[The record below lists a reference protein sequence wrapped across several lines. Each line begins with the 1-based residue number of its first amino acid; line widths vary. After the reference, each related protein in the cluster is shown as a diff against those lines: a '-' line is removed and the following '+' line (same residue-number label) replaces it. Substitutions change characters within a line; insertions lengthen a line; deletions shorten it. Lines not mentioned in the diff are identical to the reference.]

1 MTLGRRD
8 AFLYLAAATLGSFGL
23 GVAAFY
29 LNFLYRALGYQGI
42 ALGALVGAS
51 AFGIVLGAIP
61 AATIARGRSRR
72 TVILSGG
79 FIAAAGLVGLVFF
92 SAFVPLVLSAVL
104 FGAGG
109 LLASSSGAALLADS
123 TIASSRS
130 SRFGQQIALGTMAA
144 FFASALAGVLAQP
157 VASVLGARPDD
168 AIVLRVL
175 VGGGGVIAAASAIPI
190 LFIKSVPVAGT
201 ALDAPRRYRL
211 LARFL
216 TVEFVFGLGAGSFLP
231 FTNLFFAERFGMPF
245 SALGLVLGSIA
256 AAGSFGALAHGLIA
270 RRYGSVPAVV
280 GVVFASLPFAI
291 IAGVSGDVTLAV
303 AALALRAF
311 FMYGST
317 ATWNAVTFSSF
328 TPRERAGVNAVAA
341 LSWAAGSGTG
351 AIISG
356 AIRGAVGSS
365 GYTVNLLTLVVFY
378 ATAAAADLPVLPPAR
393 SERGR
398 WRGRD
403 GCDERDERRVAQPR
417 GASPPAVSV
426 SPGYARCGSLTGAP
440 TPGPEI

>member
-1 MTLGRRD
+1 VTLGRRD

-29 LNFLYRALGYQGI
+29 LNFLYRALGYDGI
-42 ALGALVGAS
+42 ALGALVGAA

-79 FIAAAGLVGLVFF
+79 VIAATGLVGLVFF
-92 SAFVPLVLSAVL
+92 DDFVPLLLSATL

-109 LLASSSGAALLADS
+109 LLASSSGAALLADA
-123 TIASSRS
+123 TAASSRS

-144 FFASALAGVLAQP
+144 FFASALAGVLAAP
-157 VASVLGARPDD
+157 VAALLGARPDD

-175 VGGGGVIAAASAIPI
+175 VGGGGLAAATSAIPI
-190 LFIKSVPVAGT
+190 LFIKNVPVAGS
-201 ALDAPRRYRL
+201 ALDAPRRYKL
-211 LARFL
+211 LVRFL

-231 FTNLFFAERFGMPF
+231 FTNLFFAERFGLPF
-245 SALGLVLGSIA
+245 ATLGIVLGAIA
-256 AAGSFGALAHGLIA
+256 AAGSLGALSHGLIA
-270 RRYGSVPAVV
+270 RRYGSVPSVV

-291 IAGVSGDVTLAV
+291 VAAITGDTRIAV

-341 LSWAAGSGTG
+341 LAWAAGSGTG
-351 AIISG
+351 AVISG
-356 AIRGAVGSS
+356 AIRGAVGSG

-378 ATAAAADLPVLPPAR
+378 AAAAALILVFFREHVPSGDVGA
-393 SERGR
+393 
-398 WRGRD
+398 
-403 GCDERDERRVAQPR
+403 VA
-417 GASPPAVSV
+417 V
-426 SPGYARCGSLTGAP
+426 TAP
-440 TPGPEI
+440 DSRA

>member
-29 LNFLYRALGYQGI
+29 LNFLYRALGYGGI
-42 ALGALVGAS
+42 QLGALVGAA

-79 FIAAAGLVGLVFF
+79 VIAATGLVGLVLFD
-92 SAFVPLVLSAVL
+92 AFVPLLMSATL

-109 LLASSSGAALLADS
+109 LLASSSGAALLADA

-144 FFASALAGVLAQP
+144 FFASALAGVLAAP
-157 VASVLGARPDD
+157 VAAFLGAQPGD

-190 LFIKSVPVAGT
+190 LFIKSVPVAGN
-201 ALDAPRRYRL
+201 ALDAPRRFRL

-231 FTNLFFAERFGMPF
+231 FSNLFFAERFGMPF
-245 SALGLVLGSIA
+245 ATLGIVLGAIA
-256 AAGSFGALAHGLIA
+256 AAGSLGALAHGLIA
-270 RRYGSVPAVV
+270 RRYGAVPSVV

-291 IAGVSGDVTLAV
+291 VAAFTGDATIAI

-328 TPRERAGVNAVAA
+328 TPSERAGVNAVAA
-341 LSWAAGSGTG
+341 LAWAGGSGTG
-351 AIISG
+351 AVISG
-356 AIRGAVGSS
+356 AIRGIVGSG
-365 GYTVNLLTLVVFY
+365 GYTANLLTLVVFY
-378 ATAAAADLPVLPPAR
+378 AAAGVLIFMFFRRHEPGGDVGAGAITAPDSR
-393 SERGR
+393 
-398 WRGRD
+398 
-403 GCDERDERRVAQPR
+403 
-417 GASPPAVSV
+417 
-426 SPGYARCGSLTGAP
+426 T
-440 TPGPEI
+440 

>member
-29 LNFLYRALGYQGI
+29 LNFLYRALGYDGI
-42 ALGALVGAS
+42 ELGALVGAA

-79 FIAAAGLVGLVFF
+79 VLAAVGLSGLVVFD
-92 SAFVPLVLSAVL
+92 AFVPLLISATL

-109 LLASSSGAALLADS
+109 LLASSSGAALLADA

-144 FFASALAGVLAQP
+144 FFASALAGVLAAP
-157 VASVLGARPDD
+157 VAAFLGAQPGD

-190 LFIKSVPVAGT
+190 LFIRRVPVAGA
-201 ALDAPRRYRL
+201 ALDAPRMYRL

-216 TVEFVFGLGAGSFLP
+216 AVEFVFGLGAGSFLP
-231 FTNLFFAERFGMPF
+231 FSNLFFAERFAMPF
-245 SALGLVLGSIA
+245 ATLGIVLGTIA
-256 AAGSFGALAHGLIA
+256 AAGSLGALAHGLIA
-270 RRYGSVPAVV
+270 RRYGAVPSVV

-291 IAGVSGDVTLAV
+291 VAAFTGDVVIAV

-311 FMYGST
+311 FMYGSS
-317 ATWNAVTFSSF
+317 ATWNALTFSSF
-328 TPRERAGVNAVAA
+328 TPSERAGVNAVAA
-341 LSWAAGSGTG
+341 LAWAGGSGTG
-351 AIISG
+351 AVISG
-356 AIRGAVGSS
+356 ALRGMVGSG
-365 GYTVNLLTLVVFY
+365 GYTANLLTLVVFY
-378 ATAAAADLPVLPPAR
+378 AAAAVMIFMFF
-393 SERGR
+393 
-398 WRGRD
+398 
-403 GCDERDERRVAQPR
+403 RRHEPSGDV
-417 GASPPAVSV
+417 GA
-426 SPGYARCGSLTGAP
+426 GAITAP
-440 TPGPEI
+440 DSRT

>member
-1 MTLGRRD
+1 VTLGRRD
-8 AFLYLAAATLGSFGL
+8 AFLYLAAATCGSFGL

-29 LNFLYRALGYQGI
+29 LNFLYRALGYDGI

-51 AFGIVLGAIP
+51 AFGIVIGAIP

-79 FIAAAGLVGLVFF
+79 VVAATGLVGLVLFDAF
-92 SAFVPLVLSAVL
+92 LPLLISATL

-109 LLASSSGAALLADS
+109 LLASSSGAALLADA

-144 FFASALAGVLAQP
+144 FFASALAGVLAAP
-157 VASVLGARPDD
+157 VAAFLGAQPGD

-175 VGGGGVIAAASAIPI
+175 VGGGGLIAATSAIPI
-190 LFIKSVPVAGT
+190 LFIKSVPVAGA

-216 TVEFVFGLGAGSFLP
+216 TVEFIFGLGAGSFLP
-231 FTNLFFAERFGMPF
+231 FTNLFFAERFAMPF
-245 SALGLVLGSIA
+245 ATLGIVLGAIA
-256 AAGSFGALAHGLIA
+256 ASGSLGALVHGRIA
-270 RRYGSVPAVV
+270 RRYGAVPSVV

-291 IAGVSGDVTLAV
+291 VAAFTGEATLAI

-317 ATWNAVTFSSF
+317 ATWNALTFSSF
-328 TPRERAGVNAVAA
+328 TPSERAGVNAVAA
-341 LSWAAGSGTG
+341 LAWAGGSGTG
-351 AIISG
+351 AVISG
-356 AIRGAVGSS
+356 AIRGIVGSG
-365 GYTVNLLTLVVFY
+365 GYTANLLTLVVFY
-378 ATAAAADLPVLPPAR
+378 AAAAVMIFLFFRQHVPSGDVGAGPVA
-393 SERGR
+393 
-398 WRGRD
+398 
-403 GCDERDERRVAQPR
+403 
-417 GASPPAVSV
+417 
-426 SPGYARCGSLTGAP
+426 AP
-440 TPGPEI
+440 DSRT

>member
-8 AFLYLAAATLGSFGL
+8 AFLYLAAATCGSFGL

-29 LNFLYRALGYQGI
+29 LNFLYRALGYDGI

-51 AFGIVLGAIP
+51 AFGIVIGAIP

-79 FIAAAGLVGLVFF
+79 VIAAAGLVGLVLFD
-92 SAFVPLVLSAVL
+92 AFVPLLISATF

-109 LLASSSGAALLADS
+109 LLASSSGAALLADA

-144 FFASALAGVLAQP
+144 FFASALAGVLAAP
-157 VASVLGARPDD
+157 VAAFLGAQPGD

-175 VGGGGVIAAASAIPI
+175 VGGGGLIAATSAIPI
-190 LFIKSVPVAGT
+190 LFIKNVRVAGA

-231 FTNLFFAERFGMPF
+231 FTNLFFAERFAMPF
-245 SALGLVLGSIA
+245 ATLGIVLGAIA
-256 AAGSFGALAHGLIA
+256 ASGSLGALVHGRIA
-270 RRYGSVPAVV
+270 RHYGAVPSVV

-291 IAGVSGDVTLAV
+291 VAAVTGDAVIAI

-341 LSWAAGSGTG
+341 LAWAGGSGTG
-351 AIISG
+351 AVISG
-356 AIRGAVGSS
+356 AIRGIVGSG
-365 GYTVNLLTLVVFY
+365 GYTANLLTLVIFY
-378 ATAAAADLPVLPPAR
+378 AAAAVLIFLFF
-393 SERGR
+393 
-398 WRGRD
+398 
-403 GCDERDERRVAQPR
+403 RRHVPSGDVGAVAI
-417 GASPPAVSV
+417 
-426 SPGYARCGSLTGAP
+426 TAP
-440 TPGPEI
+440 DSRT

>member
-1 MTLGRRD
+1 VTLGRRD
-8 AFLYLAAATLGSFGL
+8 AFLYLAAATCGSFGL

-29 LNFLYRALGYQGI
+29 LNFLYRSLGYNGV

-51 AFGIVLGAIP
+51 AFGIVIGAVP

-79 FIAAAGLVGLVFF
+79 VIAATGLVGLVLFD
-92 SAFVPLVLSAVL
+92 AFVPLLISATL

-109 LLASSSGAALLADS
+109 LLASSSGAALLADA

-144 FFASALAGVLAQP
+144 FFASALAGVLAAP
-157 VASVLGARPDD
+157 VAAFLGAQPGD

-175 VGGGGVIAAASAIPI
+175 VGGGGLIAATSAIPI
-190 LFIKSVPVAGT
+190 LFIKNVPVAGA

-231 FTNLFFAERFGMPF
+231 FTNLFFAERFAMPF
-245 SALGLVLGSIA
+245 ATLGIVLGAIA
-256 AAGSFGALAHGLIA
+256 ASGSLGALVHGRIA
-270 RRYGSVPAVV
+270 RRYGAVPSVV

-291 IAGVSGDVTLAV
+291 VAAFTGDATVAI

-311 FMYGST
+311 FMYGSS

-328 TPRERAGVNAVAA
+328 TPSERAGVNAVAA
-341 LSWAAGSGTG
+341 LAWAGGSGTG
-351 AIISG
+351 AVISG
-356 AIRGAVGSS
+356 AIRGIVGSG
-365 GYTVNLLTLVVFY
+365 GYTANLLTLVVFY
-378 ATAAAADLPVLPPAR
+378 AAAAVMISLLFRQHVPSGDV
-393 SERGR
+393 
-398 WRGRD
+398 
-403 GCDERDERRVAQPR
+403 
-417 GASPPAVSV
+417 GAGWV
-426 SPGYARCGSLTGAP
+426 TAP
-440 TPGPEI
+440 DSRT

>member
-8 AFLYLAAATLGSFGL
+8 AILYLAAATLGSFGL

-29 LNFLYRALGYQGI
+29 LNFLYRAIGYDGI

-51 AFGIVLGAIP
+51 AFGIVIGAIP

-79 FIAAAGLVGLVFF
+79 VVAAAGLAGLVLFD
-92 SAFVPLVLSAVL
+92 AFVPMLIAAML

-109 LLASSSGAALLADS
+109 LIASSSGAALLADA

-144 FFASALAGVLAQP
+144 FFASALAGVLAAP
-157 VASVLGARPDD
+157 VAAFLGAQPGD

-190 LFIKSVPVAGT
+190 LFIKKVAVAG
-201 ALDAPRRYRL
+201 ASLDAPLRYRL

-216 TVEFVFGLGAGSFLP
+216 IVEFVFGLGAGSFLP
-231 FTNLFFAERFGMPF
+231 FTNLFFAERFAMPF
-245 SALGLVLGSIA
+245 ATLGIVLGAIA
-256 AAGSFGALAHGLIA
+256 ASGSLGALVHGRIA
-270 RRYGSVPAVV
+270 RRYGAVPSVV

-291 IAGVSGDVTLAV
+291 VAAFTGQATIAI

-328 TPRERAGVNAVAA
+328 TPSERAGVNAVAA
-341 LSWAAGSGTG
+341 LAWAGGSGTG
-351 AIISG
+351 AVISG
-356 AIRGAVGSS
+356 AIRGIVGSG
-365 GYTVNLLTLVVFY
+365 GYTANLLTLVVFY
-378 ATAAAADLPVLPPAR
+378 GAAAVLIFVFFRLHVP
-393 SERGR
+393 SGDVGVGR
-398 WRGRD
+398 
-403 GCDERDERRVAQPR
+403 V
-417 GASPPAVSV
+417 
-426 SPGYARCGSLTGAP
+426 TAP
-440 TPGPEI
+440 DSRT

>member
-1 MTLGRRD
+1 VTLGRRD
-8 AFLYLAAATLGSFGL
+8 AFLYLAAATCGSFGL

-29 LNFLYRALGYQGI
+29 LNFLYRALGYDGI

-51 AFGIVLGAIP
+51 AFGIVIGAIP

-79 FIAAAGLVGLVFF
+79 VVAATGLVGLVLFD
-92 SAFVPLVLSAVL
+92 AFVPLLISATL

-109 LLASSSGAALLADS
+109 LLASSSGAALLADA

-144 FFASALAGVLAQP
+144 FFASALAGVLAAP
-157 VASVLGARPDD
+157 VAAFLGAQPGD

-175 VGGGGVIAAASAIPI
+175 VAGGGLIAATSAIPI
-190 LFIKSVPVAGT
+190 LFIKNVPVAGA

-216 TVEFVFGLGAGSFLP
+216 TVEFIFGLGAGSFLP
-231 FTNLFFAERFGMPF
+231 FSNLFFAERFAMPF
-245 SALGLVLGSIA
+245 ATLGIVLGAIA
-256 AAGSFGALAHGLIA
+256 ASGSLGALVHGRIA
-270 RRYGSVPAVV
+270 RRYGAVPSVV

-291 IAGVSGDVTLAV
+291 VAAFTGDVTIAI

-317 ATWNAVTFSSF
+317 ATWNALTFSSF
-328 TPRERAGVNAVAA
+328 TPSERAGVNAVAA
-341 LSWAAGSGTG
+341 LAWAGGSGTG
-351 AIISG
+351 AVISG
-356 AIRGAVGSS
+356 AIRGSVGSY
-365 GYTVNLLTLVVFY
+365 GYTANLLTLVVFY
-378 ATAAAADLPVLPPAR
+378 AAAAVMIFLFF
-393 SERGR
+393 RGHVPS
-398 WRGRD
+398 GD
-403 GCDERDERRVAQPR
+403 V
-417 GASPPAVSV
+417 GA
-426 SPGYARCGSLTGAP
+426 GAITAP
-440 TPGPEI
+440 DSRT

>member
-8 AFLYLAAATLGSFGL
+8 AFLYLVAATLGSFGL

-29 LNFLYRALGYQGI
+29 LNFLYRSLGYDGI
-42 ALGALVGAS
+42 ALGGLVGAS

-79 FIAAAGLVGLVFF
+79 VLAATGLVGVVIF
-92 SAFVPLVLSAVL
+92 SALVPLLISAAL

-109 LLASSSGAALLADS
+109 LLASSSGAALLADA
-123 TIASSRS
+123 TTASSRS

-157 VASVLGARPDD
+157 VASLLGARPDD

-175 VGGGGVIAAASAIPI
+175 VGGGGVIAAASAIPV
-190 LFIKSVPVAGT
+190 LLIKNVPVAGA
-201 ALDAPRRYRL
+201 ALDAPRLYRL

-216 TVEFVFGLGAGSFLP
+216 GVEFVFGLGAGSFLP

-245 SALGLVLGSIA
+245 GELGIVLGAIA
-256 AAGSFGALAHGLIA
+256 AAGSLGALAHGRIA
-270 RRYGSVPAVV
+270 RRFGSVPAVV
-280 GVVFASLPFAI
+280 GVVYASLPFAI
-291 IAGVSGDVTLAV
+291 VAAFTGDARVAV
-303 AALALRAF
+303 AALAVRAF

-328 TPRERAGVNAVAA
+328 TPSERAGVNAVAA
-341 LSWAAGSGTG
+341 LAWAAGSSAG
-351 AIISG
+351 AVISG

-365 GYTVNLLTLVVFY
+365 GYTANLFTLVVFY
-378 ATAAAADLPVLPPAR
+378 AAAAALIFVFFRQHVPSGDV
-393 SERGR
+393 
-398 WRGRD
+398 
-403 GCDERDERRVAQPR
+403 
-417 GASPPAVSV
+417 GAVPLA
-426 SPGYARCGSLTGAP
+426 AP
-440 TPGPEI
+440 DSRA

>member
-1 MTLGRRD
+1 VTLGRRD
-8 AFLYLAAATLGSFGL
+8 AFLYLAAATCGSFGL

-29 LNFLYRALGYQGI
+29 LNFLYRSLGYDGV

-51 AFGIVLGAIP
+51 AFGIVIGAIP

-79 FIAAAGLVGLVFF
+79 VVAATGLVGLVLFD
-92 SAFVPLVLSAVL
+92 AFVALLISATL

-109 LLASSSGAALLADS
+109 LLASSSGAALLADA
-123 TIASSRS
+123 TTASSRS

-144 FFASALAGVLAQP
+144 FFASALAGVLAAP
-157 VASVLGARPDD
+157 VAAFLGAQPGD

-175 VGGGGVIAAASAIPI
+175 VGGGGLIAATSAIPI
-190 LFIKSVPVAGT
+190 LFIKNVPVAGA

-231 FTNLFFAERFGMPF
+231 FTNLFFAERFAMPF
-245 SALGLVLGSIA
+245 ATLGIVLGAIA
-256 AAGSFGALAHGLIA
+256 ASGSLGALVHGRIA
-270 RRYGSVPAVV
+270 RRYGAVPSVV

-291 IAGVSGDVTLAV
+291 VAAFTGDATIAI

-317 ATWNAVTFSSF
+317 ATWNALTFSSF
-328 TPRERAGVNAVAA
+328 TPSERAGVNAVAA
-341 LSWAAGSGTG
+341 LAWAGGSGTG
-351 AIISG
+351 AVISG
-356 AIRGAVGSS
+356 AIRGIVGSG
-365 GYTVNLLTLVVFY
+365 GYTANLLTLVVFY
-378 ATAAAADLPVLPPAR
+378 AAAAVMIFLLFRQHVPSGDV
-393 SERGR
+393 
-398 WRGRD
+398 
-403 GCDERDERRVAQPR
+403 
-417 GASPPAVSV
+417 GAA
-426 SPGYARCGSLTGAP
+426 AITAP
-440 TPGPEI
+440 DSRT

>member
-8 AFLYLAAATLGSFGL
+8 ALLYLVAATLGSFGL

-29 LNFLYRALGYQGI
+29 LNFLYRAMGYDGI

-51 AFGIVLGAIP
+51 AFGIVIGAIP

-79 FIAAAGLVGLVFF
+79 VVAASGLVGLVLFD
-92 SAFVPLVLSAVL
+92 AFVPLLIAATL

-109 LLASSSGAALLADS
+109 LLASSSGAALLADA

-144 FFASALAGVLAQP
+144 FFASALAGVLAAP
-157 VASVLGARPDD
+157 VASFLGAQPGD

-190 LFIKSVPVAGT
+190 LFIKKVPVAGP

-231 FTNLFFAERFGMPF
+231 FTNLFFAERFAMPF
-245 SALGLVLGSIA
+245 ATLGIVLGAIA
-256 AAGSFGALAHGLIA
+256 ASGSLGALVHGRIAH
-270 RRYGSVPAVV
+270 RYGAVWSVV

-291 IAGVSGDVTLAV
+291 VAAFTGQATIAI

-328 TPRERAGVNAVAA
+328 TPSERAGVNAVAA
-341 LSWAAGSGTG
+341 LAWAGGSGTG
-351 AIISG
+351 AVISG
-356 AIRGAVGSS
+356 AIRGMVGSG
-365 GYTVNLLTLVVFY
+365 GYTANLLTLVVFY
-378 ATAAAADLPVLPPAR
+378 AAAAALIFVFFRQHVPSGDV
-393 SERGR
+393 G
-398 WRGRD
+398 
-403 GCDERDERRVAQPR
+403 
-417 GASPPAVSV
+417 
-426 SPGYARCGSLTGAP
+426 TGAITAP
-440 TPGPEI
+440 DSRT

>member
-1 MTLGRRD
+1 VTLGRRD

-29 LNFLYRALGYQGI
+29 LNFLYRALGYDGI

-79 FIAAAGLVGLVFF
+79 VIAGAGLAGLVLFD
-92 SAFVPLVLSAVL
+92 AFVPLLISATL
-104 FGAGG
+104 LGAGG
-109 LLASSSGAALLADS
+109 LIATSSGAALLADA
-123 TIASSRS
+123 TVAASRS

-144 FFASALAGVLAQP
+144 FFASALAGVLAAP
-157 VASVLGARPDD
+157 VAAFLGARPDD

-175 VGGGGVIAAASAIPI
+175 VAGGGLVAAASAIPV
-190 LFIKSVPVAGT
+190 LFITRVPVAGA
-201 ALDAPRRYRL
+201 ALDAPLRYRL

-216 TVEFVFGLGAGSFLP
+216 AVEFVFGLGAGSFLP
-231 FTNLFFAERFGMPF
+231 FSNLFFAERFGMPF
-245 SALGLVLGSIA
+245 AALGLVLGSIA
-256 AAGSFGALAHGLIA
+256 AAGSLGALAHGVIA
-270 RRYGSVPAVV
+270 RRYGAVPSVV

-291 IAGVSGDVTLAV
+291 VAAFTGDTRIAV

-341 LSWAAGSGTG
+341 LAWAGGSGTG
-351 AIISG
+351 AVISG
-356 AIRGAVGSS
+356 ALRGAVGSS
-365 GYTVNLLTLVVFY
+365 GYTANLLTLVVFY
-378 ATAAAADLPVLPPAR
+378 AAAAVLILVFF
-393 SERGR
+393 
-398 WRGRD
+398 
-403 GCDERDERRVAQPR
+403 RRHVPSGDVGAVAI
-417 GASPPAVSV
+417 
-426 SPGYARCGSLTGAP
+426 TAP
-440 TPGPEI
+440 DSRA

>member
-1 MTLGRRD
+1 M
-8 AFLYLAAATLGSFGL
+8 
-23 GVAAFY
+23 
-29 LNFLYRALGYQGI
+29 GYDGI

-51 AFGIVLGAIP
+51 AFGIVIGAIP

-79 FIAAAGLVGLVFF
+79 IVAASGLVGLVLFD
-92 SAFVPLVLSAVL
+92 AFVPLLIAATL

-109 LLASSSGAALLADS
+109 LVASSSGAALLADA

-144 FFASALAGVLAQP
+144 FFASALAGVLAAP
-157 VASVLGARPDD
+157 VAALLGAQPGD

-190 LFIKSVPVAGT
+190 LFIKSVPVAGP
-201 ALDAPRRYRL
+201 ALGAPRRYRL

-216 TVEFVFGLGAGSFLP
+216 AVEFVFGLGAGSFLP
-231 FTNLFFAERFGMPF
+231 FTNLFFAERFAMPF
-245 SALGLVLGSIA
+245 ATLGIVLGAIA
-256 AAGSFGALAHGLIA
+256 ASGSLGALVHGRIA
-270 RRYGSVPAVV
+270 RRYGAVSSVV

-291 IAGVSGDVTLAV
+291 VAAFTGNATLAI

-328 TPRERAGVNAVAA
+328 TPSERAGVNAVAA
-341 LSWAAGSGTG
+341 LAWAGGSGTG
-351 AIISG
+351 AVISG
-356 AIRGAVGSS
+356 AIRGIVGSG
-365 GYTVNLLTLVVFY
+365 GYTANLLTLVVFY
-378 ATAAAADLPVLPPAR
+378 AAAAVLIFAFF
-393 SERGR
+393 
-398 WRGRD
+398 
-403 GCDERDERRVAQPR
+403 RRHVPSGDVGV
-417 GASPPAVSV
+417 GAI
-426 SPGYARCGSLTGAP
+426 TAP
-440 TPGPEI
+440 DSRT

>member
-1 MTLGRRD
+1 VTLGRRD
-8 AFLYLAAATLGSFGL
+8 AVLYLVAATLGSFGL

-29 LNFLYRALGYQGI
+29 LNFLYRALGYDGI

-51 AFGIVLGAIP
+51 AFGIVIGAIP

-79 FIAAAGLVGLVFF
+79 VVAATGLAGLVVFD
-92 SAFVPLVLSAVL
+92 AFVPMLIAATL

-109 LLASSSGAALLADS
+109 LIASSSGAALLADA
-123 TIASSRS
+123 TAASSRS

-144 FFASALAGVLAQP
+144 FFASALAGVLAAP
-157 VASVLGARPDD
+157 VATFLGAQPGD

-190 LFIKSVPVAGT
+190 LFIKKVAVAG
-201 ALDAPRRYRL
+201 ASLDAPLRYRL

-216 TVEFVFGLGAGSFLP
+216 VVEFVFGLGAGSFLP
-231 FTNLFFAERFGMPF
+231 FTNLFFAERFAMPF
-245 SALGLVLGSIA
+245 ATLGIVLGAIA
-256 AAGSFGALAHGLIA
+256 ASGSLGALVHGRVA
-270 RRYGSVPAVV
+270 RRYGAVPSVV

-291 IAGVSGDVTLAV
+291 VAAITGDAVIAI

-328 TPRERAGVNAVAA
+328 TPSERAGVNAVAA
-341 LSWAAGSGTG
+341 LAWAGGSGTG
-351 AIISG
+351 AVISG
-356 AIRGAVGSS
+356 AIRGIVGSG
-365 GYTVNLLTLVVFY
+365 GYTANLLTLVVFY
-378 ATAAAADLPVLPPAR
+378 AAAAVLIFAFFRQHVP
-393 SERGR
+393 SG
-398 WRGRD
+398 D
-403 GCDERDERRVAQPR
+403 V
-417 GASPPAVSV
+417 GA
-426 SPGYARCGSLTGAP
+426 GAITAP
-440 TPGPEI
+440 DSRT